1 MDMRCTSLNNG
12 ISESFNRGILGPRHK
27 PIITMLEEIRLCI
40 MQRLV
45 AMNKIAFSLED
56 KITPSIRKRLELLK
70 DKQRYR
76 ELSGVPCVHVV
87 AGYMHVGTD
96 LDVGKCASRGGGS
109 GSKGDRSGGSG
120 GRGDGSGGNGGG
132 MSGGGTSSRG
142 GGSRRGGRMARTLRL
157 DRHLTA
163 KEMNMP
169 LVYGVAKKLVNR
181 EASALDISVTTAD
194 LEEAPYV
201 ETTLTI
207 AEIEEAPI
215 EKGNTLATVDKGKA
229 LAVEEDK
236 PEPKNKRGRPKTH
249 VDGIKIYYKNLGRS

>member
-70 DKQRYR
+70 DKQRGGR
-76 ELSGVPCVHVV
+76 SG
-87 AGYMHVGTD
+87 
-96 LDVGKCASRGGGS
+96 R
-109 GSKGDRSGGSG
+109 KGDGSGGSG
-120 GRGDGSGGNGGG
+120 GRGDGSGGN
-132 MSGGGTSSRG
+132 SGFLAEWVDGRGKKFSRV
-142 GGSRRGGRMARTLRL
+142 GGSRRGSRMARTLTS

-169 LVYGVAKKLVNR
+169 L
-181 EASALDISVTTAD
+181 D

-201 ETTLTI
+201 ETTLTTV
-207 AEIEEAPI
+207 EIEEAPI
-215 EKGNTLATVDKGKA
+215 EKGNTLVTVDKG
-229 LAVEEDK
+229 
-236 PEPKNKRGRPKTH
+236 NKHCGSVWRRNK
-249 VDGIKIYYKNLGRS
+249 L